1 MTAHVET
8 ITLLHALAP
17 LEGYNLTA
25 LADVRVL
32 RSNRPLRRTPV
43 LYDPGIVIV
52 CQGSKQ
58 GYFGGEVYRYD
69 AGHYLAVAA
78 PVPFTMETDAS
89 AAAPLLALY
98 VHLDFALAAQLLL
111 QIAQSRTG
119 AVREHHLAQSM
130 FSTAIDATFGATVLR
145 LVQALSNPLEAA
157 VLGPALLRELYYR
170 VLTGEQ
176 GGAIRAALNQQGQ
189 FGKISK
195 VLRRIH
201 SDYREA
207 LGVTDLAQEAG
218 MSVPTFH
225 SHFKMVTGT
234 TPLQYLKSIRLHQ
247 ARLLMVRSDRSA
259 AAAAAD
265 VGYDSAPQFGREFK
279 RLFGLS
285 PGQEVR
291 RMKASFALP
300 PQHNAVFVSSH

>member
-1 MTAHVET
+1 
-8 ITLLHALAP
+8 
-17 LEGYNLTA
+17 
-25 LADVRVL
+25 
-32 RSNRPLRRTPV
+32 
-43 LYDPGIVIV
+43 
-52 CQGSKQ
+52 
-58 GYFGGEVYRYD
+58 
-69 AGHYLAVAA
+69 
-78 PVPFTMETDAS
+78 
-89 AAAPLLALY
+89 
-98 VHLDFALAAQLLL
+98 
-111 QIAQSRTG
+111 
-119 AVREHHLAQSM
+119 
-130 FSTAIDATFGATVLR
+130 
-145 LVQALSNPLEAA
+145 
-157 VLGPALLRELYYR
+157 
-170 VLTGEQ
+170 
-176 GGAIRAALNQQGQ
+176 
-189 FGKISK
+189 

-207 LGVTDLAQEAG
+207 LGVTQLAREAG